1 MSAARSTPSN
11 LGCALL
17 GLLARSPSTGY
28 DLAKRMER
36 PVGYFWTANHSQI
49 YPELSRLEEGG
60 LVDHTVIEGAG
71 PRPTK
76 RYAVTPA
83 GLAALR
89 DWVASEMEAQ
99 PVRDLETLRLWSI
112 WTVDAQ
118 EGKSLVAQSRSRHAA
133 ALTAY
138 ESELARIA
146 DDPLVRDRTH
156 PLFASRLTLEGG
168 IRTRRAALEW
178 CDWMASELMAGD
190 SVQSD
195 ST

>member
-1 MSAARSTPSN
+1 MSVTRSTPSN

-17 GLLARSPSTGY
+17 GLLARAPSTGY

-49 YPELSRLEEGG
+49 YPELARLEDDQ

-76 RYAVTPA
+76 RYAVTRA

-89 DWVASEMEAQ
+89 AWVASEMEAQ

-112 WTVDAQ
+112 WTVDAG
-118 EGKSLVAQSRSRHAA
+118 EAESFVAQARSRHVA
-133 ALTAY
+133 ALVAY
-138 ESELARIA
+138 EAELARIV
-146 DDPLVRDRTH
+146 DDPSVHDRTH

-178 CDWMASELMAGD
+178 CDWMATQLA
-190 SVQSD
+190 
-195 ST
+195 

>member
-1 MSAARSTPSN
+1 MSALRSTPSN

-17 GLLARSPSTGY
+17 GLLARAPATGY

-49 YPELSRLEEGG
+49 YPELARLEEGG
-60 LVDHTVIEGAG
+60 LVQHDVIEGAG

-76 RYAVTPA
+76 RYAVTRV

-89 DWVASEMEAQ
+89 AWVASEMETQ

-112 WTVDAQ
+112 WTVDADDAR
-118 EGKSLVAQSRSRHAA
+118 SLVEQSRSRHAA
-133 ALTAY
+133 ALVAY
-138 ESELARIA
+138 ESELARIV
-146 DDPLVRDRTH
+146 DIPSVHDRTH

-178 CDWMASELMAGD
+178 CDWMASELA
-190 SVQSD
+190 
-195 ST
+195 

>member
-1 MSAARSTPSN
+1 MRQARSTPTN

-17 GLLARSPSTGY
+17 GLLARAPSTGY

-49 YPELSRLEEGG
+49 YPELAQLEEQG

-89 DWVASEMEAQ
+89 KWVASELEPQA
-99 PVRDLETLRLWSI
+99 VRDLETLRLWSI
-112 WTVDAQ
+112 WTVAP
-118 EGKSLVAQSRSRHAA
+118 EAARSLVAQSRSRHAA
-133 ALTAY
+133 ALAAY
-138 ESELARIA
+138 ESELADIGDNPA
-146 DDPLVRDRTH
+146 ARDRTH

-178 CDWMASELMAGD
+178 CDWMASELA
-190 SVQSD
+190 
-195 ST
+195 

>member
-1 MSAARSTPSN
+1 MRTSRSTPSN

-17 GLLARSPSTGY
+17 GLLARAPSTGY

-36 PVGYFWTANHSQI
+36 PVGYFWTATHSQI

-83 GLAALR
+83 GLEALR
-89 DWVASEMEAQ
+89 EWVASEMEAQ

-118 EGKSLVAQSRSRHAA
+118 EAESLVAQSRSRHAA

-146 DDPLVRDRTH
+146 DDPSVLDRTH

-178 CDWMASELMAGD
+178 CDWMAAELG
-190 SVQSD
+190 
-195 ST
+195 